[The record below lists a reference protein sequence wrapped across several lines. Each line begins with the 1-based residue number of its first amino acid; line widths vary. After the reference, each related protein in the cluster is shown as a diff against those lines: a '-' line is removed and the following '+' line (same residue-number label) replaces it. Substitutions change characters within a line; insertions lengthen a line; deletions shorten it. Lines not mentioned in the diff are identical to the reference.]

1 MRVIAQKANVD
12 AALIHHF
19 FISKEGVFAAA
30 VEDSFRLAELID
42 KVLAESADNVG
53 ERLVAG
59 FLELCAADETR
70 EPMLAVIRSAFSYE
84 DAARLL
90 QDFVRDQVI
99 ARLLPASDQK
109 DARLR
114 ATFVGSQLI
123 GMAILRYIVKIEPLA
138 SADPELIAKFLGITI
153 DRYLYKDI
161 NPPGAATQGDGPRN
175 SAAGPYPS
183 LPFKQG
189 SGAMRKPP
197 VRRDGGEHDDNRLAI
212 LHAACAELALHGYEG
227 ASVRSIARRARVDSA
242 PCVLLLSIEDRPR
255 YRGASRAPGRCGL
268 DTGGILRLSGARA
281 RSGVALLV
289 RAHSGWPV
297 DRAERARRLQ
307 RDHRRDG

>member
-1 MRVIAQKANVD
+1 M
-12 AALIHHF
+12 
-19 FISKEGVFAAA
+19 
-30 VEDSFRLAELID
+30 
-42 KVLAESADNVG
+42 
-53 ERLVAG
+53 
-59 FLELCAADETR
+59 
-70 EPMLAVIRSAFSYE
+70 
-84 DAARLL
+84 
-90 QDFVRDQVI
+90 I

-227 ASVRSIARRARVDSA
+227 ASVRSIARRARVDPRLVYYYFPSKTDLVIAALREHPGAADWTLGAFFASA
-242 PCVLLLSIEDRPR
+242 EQGPGQESPYWSALIAGGLSTEQSVRAVFNGIIDGMVDAQVGGNPALRLQAQLAFGQVIGGWLLAG
-255 YRGASRAPGRCGL
+255 GASPLAGEDVRKWLTAIAHQRL
-268 DTGGILRLSGARA
+268 AALALGG
-281 RSGVALLV
+281 
-289 RAHSGWPV
+289 
-297 DRAERARRLQ
+297 
-307 RDHRRDG
+307 